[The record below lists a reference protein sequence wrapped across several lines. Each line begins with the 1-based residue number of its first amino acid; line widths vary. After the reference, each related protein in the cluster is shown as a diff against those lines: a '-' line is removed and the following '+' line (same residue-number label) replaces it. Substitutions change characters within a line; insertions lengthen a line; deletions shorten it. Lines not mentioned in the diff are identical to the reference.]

1 MKTKIYDSFIIGVIV
16 GTILSVSLY
25 SLLSCSVTKTPEK
38 VSKDWTDVGGN
49 IDIEYYLEV
58 SEDSIWIENT
68 QSHRVYG
75 GTYTQLD
82 SLVTIDNQ

>member
-1 MKTKIYDSFIIGVIV
+1 MKTKIYDSFVIGIV
-16 GTILSVSLY
+16 VGSILHMLLY
-25 SLLSCSVTKTPEK
+25 LLLSCSVTKTPEN
-38 VSKDWTDVGGN
+38 VSSK
-49 IDIEYYLEV
+49 IDKEYYLEV

-82 SLVTIDNQ
+82 SLINIDNL